1 MPCLSALYEATSPT
15 TANPDTAATLL
26 ASPTG
31 SILFKVWFGLCVTSL
46 GAWLWLPQLRGAST
60 SIARTKI
67 GSRCPVTIRYRH
79 GKRCHPSVRM
89 VPQCHLVNIF
99 YHCSPLPSSDD
110 SLGKSHE
117 RAEPRSLGGG
127 PTVGLARP
135 CSRDRPYEG
144 SVSPACLKTVAANR
158 RFAKLYLS
166 PIRAVPARSP
176 VDARVGGSMPRARV

>member
-1 MPCLSALYEATSPT
+1 VLYEATSPT
-15 TANPDTAATLL
+15 TANPDSAATLL

-31 SILFKVWFGLCVTSL
+31 SILFKIWFGLCVTSL

-67 GSRCPVTIRYRH
+67 DSRCLVTIRYRP
-79 GKRCHPSVRM
+79 GKRCHPS
-89 VPQCHLVNIF
+89 QCVWYRNATWSTFSIIARRFL
-99 YHCSPLPSSDD
+99 PLMTPLEKATRGPSLD
-110 SLGKSHE
+110 
-117 RAEPRSLGGG
+117 PLGGG